1 MTMTVQIAFTN
12 VLMTL
17 FYILPGYA
25 LCKFKKAS
33 AEHLSTLSAILIY
46 FCAPC
51 MVINNFLSLSYTPRM
66 LGNMGLFFIVT
77 FVLQAFFMLGVF
89 LIFRKRFHES
99 KFRMLTIA
107 SVMGNVGFFGLPIV
121 KALLPNAPD
130 AWCYSSVYLLSMN
143 VLVFTVGVYCLTGKK
158 ESMTLRAAIINPT
171 ILALLFSLP
180 LYILG
185 AGEYTPEII
194 KKALSLLSDMT
205 TPLCMMIL
213 GMRLAKTPLKT
224 LFCRPFVYGISFS
237 KLILYPLF
245 CWSVTFFL
253 PFPYAFKA
261 ALLILSAAPCAS
273 IILNMAEMHRSETE
287 NAANCVMLSTLMCF
301 MTIPVITFLL

>member
-1 MTMTVQIAFTN
+1 MTVQIAFTN

-17 FYILPGYA
+17 FYIIPGYA

-33 AEHLSTLSAILIY
+33 ADHLSTLSAILIY

-51 MVINNFLSLSYTPRM
+51 MVLNNFLSLEYSFDKLIDMGVFFVFTLILQALFMGGIYLIFKKRFTDSKYRM
-66 LGNMGLFFIVT
+66 L
-77 FVLQAFFMLGVF
+77 
-89 LIFRKRFHES
+89 S
-99 KFRMLTIA
+99 IA

-121 KALLPNAPD
+121 KALLPNSPE

-158 ESMTLRAAIINPT
+158 ESMTIKAAVINPT

-180 LYILG
+180 LYMLG
-185 AGEYTPEII
+185 AGNYTPELI
-194 KKALSLLSDMT
+194 KKALTLLSDMT

-213 GMRLAKTPLKT
+213 GMRLAKTSLKT
-224 LFCRPFVYGISFS
+224 LFCRPFVYGICLC
-237 KLILYPLF
+237 KLLLYPLF
-245 CWSVTFFL
+245 CWAVTCFL
-253 PFPYAFKA
+253 PVSDAFKS

-273 IILNMAEMHRSETE
+273 IILNMAEMYKSETE
-287 NAANCVMLSTLMCF
+287 NAANCVMLSTLLCF
-301 MTIPVITFLL
+301 MTIPIITLLI

>member
-1 MTMTVQIAFTN
+1 MTVQIAFTN

-17 FYILPGYA
+17 FYIIPGYA

-33 AEHLSTLSAILIY
+33 ADHLSTLSAILIY

-51 MVINNFLSLSYTPRM
+51 MVLNNFLSLEYSTENL
-66 LGNMGLFFIVT
+66 LGMGLFFFVT
-77 FVLQAFFMLGVF
+77 LILQSLFMFGIYF
-89 LIFRKRFHES
+89 LFRKRFHIN
-99 KFRMLTIA
+99 KYRMLSLA

-121 KALLPNAPD
+121 KALLPNSPE

-158 ESMTLRAAIINPT
+158 ESMTIKAAIVNPT

-185 AGEYTPEII
+185 AGKYVPPLIS
-194 KKALSLLSDMT
+194 KSLSLLSDMT

-213 GMRLAKTPLKT
+213 GMRLAKTPMKT
-224 LFCRPFVYGISFS
+224 LFCRPFVYGICVC

-245 CWSVTFFL
+245 CWALTCFL
-253 PFPYAFKA
+253 PFSDAFKS

-273 IILNMAEMHRSETE
+273 IILNMAEMHKSETE

-301 MTIPVITFLL
+301 LTIPVITLLL

>member
-1 MTMTVQIAFTN
+1 MTVQIAFTN

-17 FYILPGYA
+17 FYIIPGYA

-33 AEHLSTLSAILIY
+33 ADHLSTLSAILIY

-51 MVINNFLSLSYTPRM
+51 MVLNNFLSLEYSFDKLIDMGVFFVFTLILQALFMGGIYLFFKKRFADSKYRM
-66 LGNMGLFFIVT
+66 L
-77 FVLQAFFMLGVF
+77 
-89 LIFRKRFHES
+89 S
-99 KFRMLTIA
+99 IA

-121 KALLPNAPD
+121 KALLPNSPE

-158 ESMTLRAAIINPT
+158 ESMTIKAAIINPT

-180 LYILG
+180 LYMLG
-185 AGEYTPEII
+185 AGNYTPELI
-194 KKALSLLSDMT
+194 KKALMLLSDMT

-224 LFCRPFVYGISFS
+224 LFCRPFVYGICFC
-237 KLILYPLF
+237 KLLLYPLF
-245 CWSVTFFL
+245 CWAVTCFL
-253 PFPYAFKA
+253 PVSDAFKS

-273 IILNMAEMHRSETE
+273 IILNMAEMYKSETE
-287 NAANCVMLSTLMCF
+287 NAANCVMLSTLLCF
-301 MTIPVITFLL
+301 MTIPIITLLI

>member
-1 MTMTVQIAFTN
+1 MTVQIAFTN

-33 AEHLSTLSAILIY
+33 ADHLSTLSAILIY

-51 MVINNFLSLSYTPRM
+51 MVLNNFLSLEFSWKKLTDM
-66 LGNMGLFFIVT
+66 SLFFVLTLI
-77 FVLQAFFMLGVF
+77 LQALFMLGIYV
-89 LIFRKRFHES
+89 IFKKRFHES
-99 KFRMLTIA
+99 KYRMLSIA

-121 KALLPNAPD
+121 KALLPNSPE

-143 VLVFTVGVYCLTGKK
+143 VLVFTVGVYALTNKK
-158 ESMTLRAAIINPT
+158 ESMTIKAAIVNPT

-180 LYILG
+180 LYIFG
-185 AGEYTPEII
+185 AGDYTPDLI

-213 GMRLAKTPLKT
+213 GMRLAQTPVKT
-224 LFCRPFVYGISFS
+224 LFCRPFVYAACLC
-237 KLILYPLF
+237 KLLLYPLF
-245 CWSVTFFL
+245 CWALTCFL
-253 PFPYAFKA
+253 PVSDAFKA
-261 ALLILSAAPCAS
+261 TLLILSAAPCAS
-273 IILNMAEMHRSETE
+273 IILNMAEMHKSETE
-287 NAANCVMLSTLMCF
+287 NAANCVMLSTLLCF
-301 MTIPVITFLL
+301 MTIPVITLLI

>member
-1 MTMTVQIAFTN
+1 MTAQIAFTN

-17 FYILPGYA
+17 FYIIPGYA

-33 AEHLSTLSAILIY
+33 ADHLSTLSAILIY

-51 MVINNFLSLSYTPRM
+51 MVINNFLSLEYS
-66 LGNMGLFFIVT
+66 LDKLIDMGLFFVVT
-77 FVLQAFFMLGVF
+77 FILQALFMLGIF
-89 LIFRKRFHES
+89 LIFKKRFHES
-99 KFRMLTIA
+99 KYRMLSLA

-121 KALLPNAPD
+121 KALLPYSPE

-158 ESMTLRAAIINPT
+158 ESMTIKAAIINPS

-180 LYILG
+180 LYIFG
-185 AGEYTPEII
+185 AGNYVPTLIS
-194 KKALSLLSDMT
+194 KALTLLSDMT

-224 LFCRPFVYGISFS
+224 LFCRPFVYGICLC
-237 KLILYPLF
+237 KLLLYPLF
-245 CWSVTFFL
+245 CWALTCFL
-253 PFPYAFKA
+253 PVSTAFKS

-287 NAANCVMLSTLMCF
+287 NAANCVMLSTLICF
-301 MTIPVITFLL
+301 MTIPIMTMLI

>member
-1 MTMTVQIAFTN
+1 MTVQIAFTN

-17 FYILPGYA
+17 FYIIPGYA

-33 AEHLSTLSAILIY
+33 ADHLSTLSAILIY

-51 MVINNFLSLSYTPRM
+51 MVINNFLSLDFSLEKLMDMGVFFVVTFLLQALFMVGIYLIFKKRFTDSKYRM
-66 LGNMGLFFIVT
+66 L
-77 FVLQAFFMLGVF
+77 
-89 LIFRKRFHES
+89 S
-99 KFRMLTIA
+99 IA

-121 KALLPNAPD
+121 KALLPNSPE

-158 ESMTLRAAIINPT
+158 ESMTIKAAIVNPT

-185 AGEYTPEII
+185 AGDYTPDLI

-213 GMRLAKTPLKT
+213 GMRLAQTPLKK
-224 LFCRPFVYGISFS
+224 LFSRPFVYGICLT
-237 KLILYPLF
+237 KLVAYPLF
-245 CWSVTFFL
+245 CWAVTCFL
-253 PFPYAFKA
+253 PFSEAFRA

-287 NAANCVMLSTLMCF
+287 NAANCVMLSTLLCF
-301 MTIPVITFLL
+301 LTIPVMTMLI